1 MLDRSPMSTSDSL
14 VIIPTYTER
23 GNVERMLE
31 TVMALPW
38 GAHVLIVDDGSPD
51 GTADIVRTVASRHPG
66 RIHLLER
73 SGKQGLGTAYI
84 AGFRWGLSHDYAYLF
99 EMDCDFSHNPNDL
112 ERLRSACAEGGADVA
127 VGSRYTRGGS
137 VENWPWDRLLMSSCA
152 SVYVN
157 AVLWLGVR
165 DATAGFKCYRAE
177 VLRTIDLDRIR
188 FVGYAFQIEMKYAA
202 RQLGFRI
209 KEVPIRFIDRQI
221 GESKMN
227 MGIFREAFLGVL
239 AMRFRKIRPATPH

>member
-1 MLDRSPMSTSDSL
+1 
-14 VIIPTYTER
+14 
-23 GNVERMLE
+23 
-31 TVMALPW
+31 
-38 GAHVLIVDDGSPD
+38 
-51 GTADIVRTVASRHPG
+51 
-66 RIHLLER
+66 
-73 SGKQGLGTAYI
+73 
-84 AGFRWGLSHDYAYLF
+84 
-99 EMDCDFSHNPNDL
+99 MDCDFSHNPQDL
-112 ERLRSACAEGGADVA
+112 ERLRSACADGGADVA

-239 AMRFRKIRPATPH
+239 AMRFRKVRPAPAS

>member
-1 MLDRSPMSTSDSL
+1 
-14 VIIPTYTER
+14 
-23 GNVERMLE
+23 
-31 TVMALPW
+31 
-38 GAHVLIVDDGSPD
+38 
-51 GTADIVRTVASRHPG
+51 
-66 RIHLLER
+66 
-73 SGKQGLGTAYI
+73 
-84 AGFRWGLSHDYAYLF
+84 
-99 EMDCDFSHNPNDL
+99 
-112 ERLRSACAEGGADVA
+112 
-127 VGSRYTRGGS
+127 
-137 VENWPWDRLLMSSCA
+137 
-152 SVYVN
+152 VYVN

-177 VLRTIDLDRIR
+177 VLRTIDLDCIR